1 MYIGAPAR
9 FCQRSKDE
17 TLTLINHILLLSPPI
32 FSFFRWCTTARQR
45 VFTDVLRMKNA
56 HSLNGWPKRRA

>member
-9 FCQRSKDE
+9 FCQRCKDE
-17 TLTLINHILLLSPPI
+17 KLTLINHILLLPPPI

-45 VFTDVLRMKNA
+45 VFTDVLRMKNV
-56 HSLNGWPKRRA
+56 HSLNGLPKRRA

>member
-17 TLTLINHILLLSPPI
+17 KLTLINHILLLPPPI
-32 FSFFRWCTTARQR
+32 FYFFRWCTHII
-45 VFTDVLRMKNA
+45 L
-56 HSLNGWPKRRA
+56 PKIVYK